1 MADYQNFT
9 DRPLHKRTYEAIR
22 RELAPFNFSE
32 DLVQSLWHRLNGR
45 EEVAESYLNAFI
57 AEQEAMRTQLS
68 TEPREP
74 IGTEMTEMHFK
85 DYSGEE
91 SKEDPI

>member
-9 DRPLHKRTYEAIR
+9 DRPLHTRTYEAIR

-57 AEQEAMRTQLS
+57 AEQEALRSQLS
-68 TEPREP
+68 TDPKEP
-74 IGTEMTEMHFK
+74 IETEMMEMH
-85 DYSGEE
+85 SGEE